1 MIDEIEE
8 IEENKPFDLV
18 RNQYGGIDGK
28 IENSKY
34 GIVPVTLEG
43 ILLERAENGEF
54 GEIK

>member
-1 MIDEIEE
+1 MIEE

-28 IENSKY
+28 INNSKY

-43 ILLERAENGEF
+43 TLLERAEAGEF
-54 GEIK
+54 GEIQ

>member
-8 IEENKPFDLV
+8 KKPFDLV

-43 ILLERAENGEF
+43 SLLERAEAGDF
-54 GEIK
+54 GEIQ